1 VRSSAVLT
9 FRHATTPGEPTRDVR
24 RAQAPASDPPERDWL
39 ETSTQGPTLRPMT
52 NSRDSISVER
62 IIPASPQRIFDVLAD
77 PARHPEVDG
86 SSSVKAVTA
95 GAPARLSM
103 GATFQ
108 MSMKRGI
115 GYSMVNT
122 VTEFEENRRIAW
134 SPKPASGRGARFV
147 GRIWR
152 YTLEPVDGGTKV
164 TETWDIS
171 KEALRFVLRLVAVK
185 DTRKAM
191 EKSLVNLE
199 ALAALP

>member
-1 VRSSAVLT
+1 
-9 FRHATTPGEPTRDVR
+9 
-24 RAQAPASDPPERDWL
+24 
-39 ETSTQGPTLRPMT
+39 MT
-52 NSRDSISVER
+52 DSRDSISVER
-62 IIPASPQRIFDVLAD
+62 IIPAPPERIFEVLTD
-77 PARHPEVDG
+77 PARHPEIDG
-86 SSSVKAVTA
+86 SGSVQKAAA
-95 GAPARLSM
+95 GAPTRLTM

-122 VTEFEENRRIAW
+122 VTEFEENRRLAW
-134 SPKPASGRGARFV
+134 SPKPAGRFGARFV

-171 KEALRFVLRLVAVK
+171 KEALRFVLRYVAVK

-191 EKSLVNLE
+191 EKSLENLE
-199 ALAALP
+199 ALVVQP